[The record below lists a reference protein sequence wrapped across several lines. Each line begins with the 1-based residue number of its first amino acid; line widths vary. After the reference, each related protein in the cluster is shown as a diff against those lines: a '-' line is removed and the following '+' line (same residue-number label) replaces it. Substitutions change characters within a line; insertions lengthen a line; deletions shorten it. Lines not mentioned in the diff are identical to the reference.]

1 MNQAQ
6 AYDRLL
12 EVVGGAAALAD
23 GIGIDR
29 NAVYAWKG
37 VIPKKQLTAVLK
49 LARRAQRPK
58 KLPTRRELRP
68 DLFTPKPCRGAGRG
82 MSKPNGENRGKSK
95 KEESGSSAQG
105 QKAGGREKAKGQP

>member
-68 DLFTPKPCRGAGRG
+68 DLFTPKPRRGAGRG
-82 MSKPNGENRGKSK
+82 ITKQNGENRGK
-95 KEESGSSAQG
+95 KEVRQKAAQG
-105 QKAGGREKAKGQP
+105 QEAGGREKAKGQP